1 MTVTITSRT
10 RTTLTILSL
19 LAATALLLGC
29 GGINLKFGWRSSGG
43 ANRKRASYVSFDGV
57 ESRTFRAEP
66 GRTIELA
73 SEVTVEKGTLRV
85 ELIAPDGETL
95 WSETFR
101 EDRHAFATVTARE
114 PGLYIV
120 RIEGRETGG
129 GFDVSWTVRG

>member
-10 RTTLTILSL
+10 RTTLTMLSL
-19 LAATALLLGC
+19 VVAITLLVGC
-29 GGINLKFGWRSSGG
+29 GSTSLRIGWRSFGG

-57 ESRTFRAEP
+57 ESRTFRAEA

-101 EDRHAFATVTARE
+101 EDRHAFATVTARD